1 MLKLRW
7 LISIVLLLVLLGI
20 ATPVLADAPGDQQNP
35 QTAQETFSGIALL
48 NYYSSSLDYI
58 IQLDQTGSDANLA
71 KMPFANVPQDLDTAT
86 SGFADNG
93 TTFTASIVNLFALWN
108 QQNTYIQQSRLTDA
122 ATLYTQITSRLPVAQ
137 QQLSA
142 IEASVAD
149 TGTYLN
155 IASLSVTDG
164 LTVAYNEVMAKL
176 QNLSSMLALLGR
188 PMIPTQLSGS
198 LTPGNTGMTAAQIA
212 DLTAAQQAALLASLL
227 TPTALTLAV
236 TPTTAYV
243 GDSVNFTG
251 NLSSQGQTL
260 SGRTITLLLN
270 NADLL
275 TLRTDANGQFQGKF
289 QLPYLYI
296 SPMPV
301 QAVYY
306 PQGND
311 AGVYL
316 AATSPITNLTV
327 LFYTAKLT
335 LQQNNTAYPGK
346 ESTVTGIFDYGNAPV
361 PTQRPVQFYLDN
373 ALVEQFSAG
382 PVFNQ
387 GMMLAATIMPGPHV
401 VTISVP
407 ADGRYAPV
415 MATYA
420 LNVTLAPTVLD
431 LHMAAIGLIPGSIG
445 LSGKL
450 YSVVGPLANAAVT
463 ITNGTAR
470 KQIITAAD
478 GSFTTKIGLGMG
490 LSLLGTQGITLQI
503 QPHEAWN
510 APLTSTKNIF
520 LINYVTLILI
530 LAVLVALAVYLPRR
544 FKKWFAV
551 QPAKNVKIPGMILP
565 VPPPLSQSKT
575 VISPKTQESAK
586 PPEETANS
594 VSYWYH
600 IALKLVQSITKMML
614 KPHQTLREYGTETSA
629 AMGPAGKYFME
640 LTYLLEKRLY
650 GNRKSDTGDIQKSK
664 DLTLEIQKETG
675 REP

>member
-7 LISIVLLLVLLGI
+7 LINIVLLLVLLGI

-71 KMPFANVPQDLDTAT
+71 KMPFANVPQELDAAT

-93 TTFTASIVNLFALWN
+93 TAFTASIVNLFTLWN

-122 ATLYTQITSRLPVAQ
+122 ATLYTQITNQLPVAQ

-142 IEASVAD
+142 IESSVAD
-149 TGTYLN
+149 TGTYLD
-155 IASLSVTDG
+155 IASLSATDG
-164 LTVAYNEVMAKL
+164 LMVAYNDVMGKL
-176 QNLSSMLALLGR
+176 QNLSSMLALLGL
-188 PMIPTQLSGS
+188 PMIPAQLSGLS
-198 LTPGNTGMTAAQIA
+198 NSSNPTPGQ
-212 DLTAAQQAALLASLL
+212 LALLLI
-227 TPTALTLAV
+227 PTALTLTVIPA
-236 TPTTAYV
+236 TAYV
-243 GDSVNFTG
+243 GDTVNFTG
-251 NLSSQGQTL
+251 ALSSQGQPL

-270 NADLL
+270 NADLS
-275 TLRTDANGQFQGKF
+275 TVQTNAKGQFQGTF

-301 QAVYY
+301 QAIYY

-311 AGVYL
+311 TGVYL
-316 AATSPITNLTV
+316 AATSPIKNLTV
-327 LFYTAKLT
+327 LFYSAKLT
-335 LQQNNTAYPGK
+335 LQQNNIAYPGK
-346 ESTVTGIFDYGNAPV
+346 ESTVTGIFDYGNTPV
-361 PTQRPVQFYLDN
+361 PTQRSAQLYLDN
-373 ALVEQFSAG
+373 TLVEQFNTG

-387 GMMLAATIMPGPHV
+387 GIMLAATIVPAAHA

-415 MATYA
+415 ISTYT
-420 LNVTLAPTVLD
+420 LNVTLAATVLD
-431 LHMAAIGLIPGSIG
+431 LHMAAVGLIPGSIG

-450 YSVVGPLANAAVT
+450 YSVVGPLANAAIT
-463 ITNGTAR
+463 ITSGTTI
-470 KQIITAAD
+470 KQIITAGD

-490 LSLLGTQGITLQI
+490 LSLLGTQGIKLQI
-503 QPHEAWN
+503 QPHEPWN

-520 LINYVTLILI
+520 LINYVMLVLIS
-530 LAVLVALAVYLPRR
+530 AVLVALAVYLPRR
-544 FKKWFAV
+544 FKKWVAV
-551 QPAKNVKIPGMILP
+551 QPAKRIKIPGLVLP
-565 VPPPLSQSKT
+565 VSPPLSQSKT
-575 VISPKTQESAK
+575 VISPKAQESAR

-600 IALKLVQSITKMML
+600 VALKLVQSITKMML
-614 KPHQTLREYGTETSA
+614 KPHQTLREYGTEASIA
-629 AMGPAGKYFME
+629 LGPSGKYFME

-650 GNRKSDTGDIQKSK
+650 GNRKPDAGDIQKSQ

>member
-7 LISIVLLLVLLGI
+7 LISIVLLLILLGT

-58 IQLDQTGSDANLA
+58 IQLDQTGSVANLA
-71 KMPFANVPQDLDTAT
+71 KMPFANVPQELDTAT

-93 TTFTASIVNLFALWN
+93 TAFTASIVDLFIFWN

-122 ATLYTQITSRLPVAQ
+122 ATLYTQITSQLPTAQ
-137 QQLSA
+137 QQLSQ
-142 IEASVAD
+142 IESSVAD

-155 IASLSVTDG
+155 IASLSPTDV
-164 LTVAYNEVMAKL
+164 LAVAYNEVTAKL
-176 QNLSSMLALLGR
+176 QDLSSMLDLLSR
-188 PMIPTQLSGS
+188 PMIPTQFSGLSNS
-198 LTPGNTGMTAAQIA
+198 SNPTPGQ
-212 DLTAAQQAALLASLL
+212 LALLL
-227 TPTALTLAV
+227 TPTTLTLTV
-236 TPTTAYV
+236 TPATAYV
-243 GDSVNFTG
+243 GDNVNFAG
-251 NLSSQGQTL
+251 ALSSQGKPL
-260 SGRTITLLLN
+260 SGRTITMLLN

-275 TLRTDANGQFQGKF
+275 TVQTDANGRFQGTF

-296 SPMPV
+296 SPMPM
-301 QAVYY
+301 QAIYY

-346 ESTVTGIFDYGNAPV
+346 ESTVTGTFDYGNAPV
-361 PTQRPVQFYLDN
+361 LTQRPVQFYLDN
-373 ALVEQFSAG
+373 ALVKQFSAG

-387 GMMLAATIMPGPHV
+387 GIMLAATIMPGAHV

-415 MATYA
+415 ISTYT
-420 LNVTLAPTVLD
+420 LNVTLAATVMD

-450 YSVVGPLANAAVT
+450 YSVVGPLANAAIM
-463 ITNGTAR
+463 ITGGTTS

-478 GSFTTKIGLGMG
+478 GSFNTKIGLGMG
-490 LSLLGTQGITLQI
+490 LSLLGTQGIKLQI

-520 LINYVTLILI
+520 LINYVMLILI
-530 LAVLVALAVYLPRR
+530 LVVLMALAVYLPRR
-544 FKKWFAV
+544 FKKWFAM
-551 QPAKNVKIPGMILP
+551 QPAKNVKIPGLILP
-565 VPPPLSQSKT
+565 TPLSQSKT
-575 VISPKTQESAK
+575 VISPKAQDSAG
-586 PPEETANS
+586 PPAETANS
-594 VSYWYH
+594 VSYWYR
-600 IALKLVQSITKMML
+600 IALKLVQGITNLML
-614 KPHQTLREYGTETSA
+614 KPHQTLREYGTEASA
-629 AMGPAGKYFME
+629 ALGPAGKYFLE

-650 GNRKSDTGDIQKSK
+650 GNRKPDALDVEKSK
-664 DLTLEIQKETG
+664 DLTLEIHKEIG

>member
-7 LISIVLLLVLLGI
+7 LISIILPLVLLGT
-20 ATPVLADAPGDQQNP
+20 ATPVLADAPGVQQNP

-48 NYYSSSLDYI
+48 NYYSNSLDYI
-58 IQLDQTGSDANLA
+58 IQLDQPDSDTNLA
-71 KMPFANVPQDLDTAT
+71 KMPFANVPQDLETAT
-86 SGFADNG
+86 SGFASNG
-93 TTFTASIVNLFALWN
+93 TTFTTSIVNLFTLWN

-122 ATLYTQITSRLPVAQ
+122 ATLYSQITSQLPVAQ

-142 IEASVAD
+142 IESSVAD

-155 IASLSVTDG
+155 IAALSATDG
-164 LTVAYNEVMAKL
+164 LTVVYNEVMAKL
-176 QNLSSMLALLGR
+176 QDLSNMLDLLNR
-188 PMIPTQLSGS
+188 SPSPAQL
-198 LTPGNTGMTAAQIA
+198 AA
-212 DLTAAQQAALLASLL
+212 SL
-227 TPTALTLAV
+227 TPTALTLTLA
-236 TPTTAYV
+236 PSTAYV
-243 GDSVNFTG
+243 GDMVNFTG
-251 NLSSQGQTL
+251 SLSSQGKPL
-260 SGRTITLLLN
+260 SGRTITMLLN

-275 TLRTDANGQFQGKF
+275 TVQTDANGRFQGTF

-296 SPMPV
+296 SPMPM
-301 QAVYY
+301 QAIYY

-346 ESTVTGIFDYGNAPV
+346 ESTVTGTFDYGNAPV
-361 PTQRPVQFYLDN
+361 LTQRPVQFYLDN
-373 ALVEQFSAG
+373 ALVKQFSAG

-387 GMMLAATIMPGPHV
+387 GIMLAATIMPGAHV

-415 MATYA
+415 ISTYT
-420 LNVTLAPTVLD
+420 LNVTLAATVMD

-450 YSVVGPLANAAVT
+450 YSVVGPLANAAIM
-463 ITNGTAR
+463 ITGGTTS

-490 LSLLGTQGITLQI
+490 LSLLGTQGIKLQI

-520 LINYVTLILI
+520 LINYVMLILI
-530 LAVLVALAVYLPRR
+530 LVVLMALAVYLPRR
-544 FKKWFAV
+544 FKKWFAM
-551 QPAKNVKIPGMILP
+551 QPAKNVKIPGLILP
-565 VPPPLSQSKT
+565 TPLSQSKT
-575 VISPKTQESAK
+575 VISPKAQDSAG
-586 PPEETANS
+586 PPAETANS
-594 VSYWYH
+594 VSYWYR
-600 IALKLVQSITKMML
+600 IALKLVQGITNLML
-614 KPHQTLREYGTETSA
+614 KPHQTLREYGTEASA
-629 AMGPAGKYFME
+629 ALGPAGKYFLE

-650 GNRKSDTGDIQKSK
+650 GNRKPDALDVEKSK
-664 DLTLEIQKETG
+664 DLTLEIHKEIG

>member
-7 LISIVLLLVLLGI
+7 LIDIVLLLVLLGT
-20 ATPVLADAPGDQQNP
+20 ATHVLAADAPGVQQNP

-93 TTFTASIVNLFALWN
+93 TEFTSSLVNLFTLWN
-108 QQNTYIQQSRLTDA
+108 KQNTYIQQSRLTDA
-122 ATLYTQITSRLPVAQ
+122 ATLYTQITGQLPVAQ

-142 IEASVAD
+142 IESSVAD

-155 IASLSVTDG
+155 IASLSATDG
-164 LTVAYNEVMAKL
+164 LTVAYNDVMAKL

-188 PMIPTQLSGS
+188 PMIPAQLSGLS
-198 LTPGNTGMTAAQIA
+198 GSSNPTPGQ
-212 DLTAAQQAALLASLL
+212 LALLL
-227 TPTALTLAV
+227 TPTALTLTVA
-236 TPTTAYV
+236 PATAYV
-243 GDSVNFTG
+243 GDMVNFTG
-251 NLSSQGQTL
+251 ALSSQSKPL
-260 SGRTITLLLN
+260 SSRTITLLLN

-275 TLRTDANGQFQGKF
+275 TVQTDVNGQFHGTF
-289 QLPYLYI
+289 SLPYLYI

-301 QAVYY
+301 QAIYY

-327 LFYTAKLT
+327 LFYSAKLK

-361 PTQRPVQFYLDN
+361 PTQRSAQIYLDD

-382 PVFNQ
+382 PVFSQ
-387 GMMLAATIMPGPHV
+387 GIMLDPKIVPGAHV

-415 MATYA
+415 MATYT
-420 LNVTLAPTVLD
+420 LNVTLAATVLD
-431 LHMAAIGLIPGSIG
+431 LHMAAVGLIPGNIG

-450 YSVVGPLANAAVT
+450 YSVVGPLADASVT
-463 ITNGTAR
+463 ITNGAAS
-470 KQIITAAD
+470 KQITTAAD
-478 GSFTTKIGLGMG
+478 GSFTTKIGLGIG
-490 LSLLGTQGITLQI
+490 LSLLGTQGITLQVRP
-503 QPHEAWN
+503 QEPWN

-520 LINYVTLILI
+520 MINYVTLIVI
-530 LAVLVALAVYLPRR
+530 LAVIVGLAAYLPRR

-551 QPAKNVKIPGMILP
+551 QPAKNVKIPGLILP
-565 VPPPLSQSKT
+565 APLSQSKT
-575 VISPKTQESAK
+575 VISPKT
-586 PPEETANS
+586 PENARIPEGAANS
-594 VSYWYH
+594 VSYWYRV
-600 IALKLVQSITKMML
+600 ALKMVQSITKMML
-614 KPHQTLREYGTETSA
+614 KPHQTLREYGKEASTGL
-629 AMGPAGKYFME
+629 GPAGKYFME
-640 LTYLLEKRLY
+640 LTFLLEKRLY
-650 GNRKSDTGDIQKSK
+650 GNRKSDAGDIQKSQ

>member
-1 MLKLRW
+1 
-7 LISIVLLLVLLGI
+7 
-20 ATPVLADAPGDQQNP
+20 
-35 QTAQETFSGIALL
+35 
-48 NYYSSSLDYI
+48 
-58 IQLDQTGSDANLA
+58 
-71 KMPFANVPQDLDTAT
+71 
-86 SGFADNG
+86 
-93 TTFTASIVNLFALWN
+93 
-108 QQNTYIQQSRLTDA
+108 
-122 ATLYTQITSRLPVAQ
+122 VAQ
-137 QQLSA
+137 QQLST
-142 IEASVAD
+142 IESSVAD

-155 IASLSVTDG
+155 IASLSSTDG
-164 LTVAYNEVMAKL
+164 LAIAYNEVTAKI
-176 QNLSSMLALLGR
+176 QDLSSMLDLLSR

-212 DLTAAQQAALLASLL
+212 ALTAAQQAALLATLL
-227 TPTALTLAV
+227 TPTALTLTV
-236 TPTTAYV
+236 TPAAAYV
-243 GDSVNFTG
+243 GDSMNFTG
-251 NLSSQGQTL
+251 TLSSQGQPL

-275 TLRTDANGQFQGKF
+275 TTQTDAQGQFQSTF

-301 QAVYY
+301 QAIYY

-311 AGVYL
+311 TGVYL
-316 AATSPITNLTV
+316 AATSPITNFTV
-327 LFYTAKLT
+327 LFYSAKLT
-335 LQQNNTAYPGK
+335 LQPNNTAYPGK

-361 PTQRPVQFYLDN
+361 LTQRPAQLYLDN
-373 ALVEQFSAG
+373 ALVEQFNTG

-387 GMMLAATIMPGPHV
+387 GLMLDPKITPGAHV

-415 MATYA
+415 MATYV
-420 LNVTLAPTVLD
+420 LNVTLAATVLD

-450 YSVVGPLANAAVT
+450 YSMVGPLANAAVT
-463 ITNGTAR
+463 ITNGAAS
-470 KQIITAAD
+470 KQITTGAD

-490 LSLLGTQGITLQI
+490 LSLLGTQGITLQVRP
-503 QPHEAWN
+503 QEPWN

-520 LINYVTLILI
+520 LINYVTLVLI
-530 LAVLVALAVYLPRR
+530 MAVLVALAVYLPRR

-551 QPAKNVKIPGMILP
+551 PPAQNVKIPGLILP
-565 VPPPLSQSKT
+565 APLSQSKT
-575 VISPKTQESAK
+575 AISSKAQESAR
-586 PPEETANS
+586 PPEGTANS
-594 VSYWYH
+594 VSYWYG

-614 KPHQTLREYGTETSA
+614 KPHQTLREYGTEAGA
-629 AMGPAGKYFME
+629 ALGPAGKYFLE

-650 GNRKSDTGDIQKSK
+650 GNRKPDSGDIQKSQ

>member
-1 MLKLRW
+1 MSKLRW
-7 LISIVLLLVLLGI
+7 LISIVVLLVLLGT
-20 ATPVLADAPGDQQNP
+20 ATPVLAAAPGGQQNP

-48 NYYSSSLDYI
+48 NYYSNSLDYI
-58 IQLDQTGSDANLA
+58 IQLDQPDSDTNLA
-71 KMPFANVPQDLDTAT
+71 KMPFANVPQDLETAT

-93 TTFTASIVNLFALWN
+93 TAFTASIVNLFTLWN

-122 ATLYTQITSRLPVAQ
+122 ATLYSQITVQLPVAQ

-142 IEASVAD
+142 IESSVAD

-155 IASLSVTDG
+155 IASLSSIEG
-164 LTVAYNEVMAKL
+164 LTVAYNEVTAKI
-176 QNLSSMLALLGR
+176 QDLSSMLALLGR
-188 PMIPTQLSGS
+188 SPSPAQL
-198 LTPGNTGMTAAQIA
+198 AA
-212 DLTAAQQAALLASLL
+212 SL
-227 TPTALTLAV
+227 TPTALTLTV
-236 TPTTAYV
+236 TPATAYV
-243 GDSVNFTG
+243 GDNVNFAG
-251 NLSSQGQTL
+251 ALSSQGKPL
-260 SGRTITLLLN
+260 SERTITMLLN
-270 NADLL
+270 NADLI
-275 TLRTDANGQFQGKF
+275 TTQTDAHGQFQGTF

-301 QAVYY
+301 QAIYY

-346 ESTVTGIFDYGNAPV
+346 EWTVTGMFDYGNAPV
-361 PTQRPVQFYLDN
+361 LTQRPAQFYLDN
-373 ALVEQFSAG
+373 TLVEQFSTG

-387 GMMLAATIMPGPHV
+387 GILLAATIAPGAHV

-415 MATYA
+415 MSTYT
-420 LNVTLAPTVLD
+420 LNVTLAVTVLD
-431 LHMAAIGLIPGSIG
+431 LHMATVGLIPGSIG

-450 YSVVGPLANAAVT
+450 YSVVGPLANAAIT
-463 ITNGTAR
+463 ITSGTTS

-478 GSFTTKIGLGMG
+478 GSFTTKIGLGMSF
-490 LSLLGTQGITLQI
+490 SLLGTQGIKLQI

-520 LINYVTLILI
+520 LINYVMLVLI

-551 QPAKNVKIPGMILP
+551 PPAKNVKIPGLILP
-565 VPPPLSQSKT
+565 APLSPSKS
-575 VISPKTQESAK
+575 VISPKAPENAGA
-586 PPEETANS
+586 PEETANS
-594 VSYWYH
+594 VSYWYR

-614 KPHQTLREYGTETSA
+614 KPDQTLREYGKETSNA
-629 AMGPAGKYFME
+629 LGPAGKYFME

-650 GNRKSDTGDIQKSK
+650 GNPKPDTSDIQKSQ
-664 DLTLEIQKETG
+664 DLALEIQKETG